1 MGLIEYYS
9 VYVARGGDI
18 MVILSS
24 RVLGIRGTGRFSY
37 KMRVFRIIFGCG
49 RFRKWS
55 GGVIG
60 IYILKII

>member
-1 MGLIEYYS
+1 MKCGKMGLIEYYS

-37 KMRVFRIIFGCG
+37 KMRVLELYLVAEDLE
-49 RFRKWS
+49 S
-55 GGVIG
+55 GEGE
-60 IYILKII
+60 L